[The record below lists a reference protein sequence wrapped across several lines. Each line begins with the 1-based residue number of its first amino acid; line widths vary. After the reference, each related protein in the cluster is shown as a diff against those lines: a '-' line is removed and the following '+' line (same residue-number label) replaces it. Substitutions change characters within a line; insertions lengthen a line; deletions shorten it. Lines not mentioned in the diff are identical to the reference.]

1 MSGASH
7 VLFPDFTFLAHSPHQ
22 AAHPVHHQWCP
33 FSTTPSGAGAC
44 SFSAHQ
50 VTSTTAA
57 ALLIVYQTYC
67 ASRMVLEDSWG
78 ISRLKVACTHCL
90 SPTFARIALRA
101 PSASCL
107 HWREKREWEKL
118 FQWAQK
124 LSTVFHITHW
134 ETQIDSWDSKLIVE
148 TLSPRPKKCIRI

>member
-1 MSGASH
+1 MVQVTYCSLISLSWLTLPTKRPTPSTTGG
-7 VLFPDFTFLAHSPHQ
+7 AHSVPRHLELR
-22 AAHPVHHQWCP
+22 P
-33 FSTTPSGAGAC
+33 AC
-44 SFSAHQ
+44 SAHQ

-57 ALLIVYQTYC
+57 ALLIVYRTYS
-67 ASRMVLEDSWG
+67 ASRMVLVDSWG
-78 ISRLKVACTHCL
+78 ISRLKVASTHWL